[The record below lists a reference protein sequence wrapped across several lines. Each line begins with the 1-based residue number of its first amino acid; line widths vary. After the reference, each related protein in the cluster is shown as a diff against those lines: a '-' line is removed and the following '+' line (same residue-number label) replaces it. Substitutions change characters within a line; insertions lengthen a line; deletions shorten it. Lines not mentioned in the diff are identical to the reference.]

1 MRIFLAFKK
10 TSRVATRGVTL
21 RGGEKSTGTEIEM
34 GGGKA
39 APFGAA
45 AVSGSKIVISKC
57 AICVRDW

>member
-1 MRIFLAFKK
+1 MMIIFLAFKK

-21 RGGEKSTGTEIEM
+21 RGGGKSTGTEIEM

-39 APFGAA
+39 AAI
-45 AVSGSKIVISKC
+45 SGSKIVIGKC